1 VASDTTNGEEGSAP
15 SHSKAQYHPV
25 PVMVE
30 SDRLEVLFLKWM
42 VWRAFLFW
50 PRQLCKLLGSS
61 FSRMKLAN
69 KGDETLGGMKPQMSM
84 CAERN
89 YAFAMC
95 ACFAGRF
102 VGAHMQCEAASR
114 KKGQGFSQL
123 FCRMFQVSIDY

>member
-1 VASDTTNGEEGSAP
+1 
-15 SHSKAQYHPV
+15 
-25 PVMVE
+25 MVE

-102 VGAHMQCEAASR
+102 VGAHMRCEAASR
-114 KKGQGFSQL
+114 KKKGKGFPSCFGKCFKFRLITDCCTGKLQEKDQMRHL
-123 FCRMFQVSIDY
+123 FD